1 MPVKISSL
9 GNPHIKQVV
18 KLNNRRYRDGQ
29 KKTIV
34 EGIREV
40 HRALL
45 SGIEPLEAYICP
57 SLLIDPLAQE
67 TARMLLDDETNKRCQ
82 IFEVTPPVFEK
93 IAYRGNSGGLLLVI
107 AYLAQE
113 LENLV
118 LGDPPFLAIIEG
130 VEKPGNLGGILRT
143 ADAAG
148 VDGVV
153 VCHNPDSGTSTDIFN
168 PNAVRA
174 SLGALFS
181 VPVVAAENGRLQQWL
196 EQKNIQIIAATP
208 ASDLIYTDVDMT
220 GGTAVVMGSEASGL
234 SPFWLNA
241 AHKQVTIPMTGIVDS
256 LNLSVA
262 TALLLYEVVRQRS
275 KTERNS

>member
-18 KLNNRRYRDGQ
+18 KLNNRRYRDGR

-34 EGIREV
+34 EGVREV
-40 HRALL
+40 YRALHA
-45 SGIEPLEAYICP
+45 GIQPLEAYICP
-57 SLLIDPLAQE
+57 PLLTDPFAQE
-67 TARMLLDDETNKRCQ
+67 TARMLLDDEANKRCQ
-82 IFEVTPPVFEK
+82 IFEVTPSVFEK
-93 IAYRGNSGGLLLVI
+93 IAYRGGSGGLLLVI
-107 AYLAQE
+107 AYPSQE
-113 LENLV
+113 LEDLV
-118 LGDPPFLAIIEG
+118 LGDAPFLAIIEE

-143 ADAAG
+143 ANAAG

-153 VCHNPDSGTSTDIFN
+153 VCHRAAAEGSTDIFN
-168 PNAVRA
+168 PNVVRA

-181 VPVVAAENGRLQQWL
+181 TPTFSVENGRLRDWL

-208 ASDLIYTDVDMT
+208 ASDVVYTGVDMR
-220 GGTAVVMGSEASGL
+220 GGTAVVLGSEATGL
-234 SPFWLNA
+234 SPFWVNA
-241 AHKQVTIPMTGIVDS
+241 AHKQVTIPMTGVVDS

-275 KTERNS
+275 MTTAIP